1 MQNDKLTRRTTSDR
15 NMQKEGETG
24 GIESVSSEE
33 EDKEYSP
40 TSYDVVTYPADFTLE
55 VLISKL
61 KADPPEIRVP
71 GFQRRYVWT
80 QVQASKLIES
90 FLLGLPVPPIFV
102 FTGDDSVQNVV
113 DGQQRLKSIEYF
125 FEGFFGPEE
134 KGKRPVFRLTGLNK
148 NSPFFNLSFAD
159 IEKNLPQY
167 FKKLKDSVLRAFVIK
182 QLNPKDNTCV
192 YHVFE
197 RLNTGGTLL
206 KGQEIRNCVYAG
218 RFNDLLVTLNE
229 EEMWRDIFG
238 KKQTD
243 NRQRDVELILRFFA
257 LQHSLESYTK
267 PMKDFLS
274 TFMKE
279 NQFDS
284 KILSQKEESRLQAF
298 GDEFRNVTK
307 SVLNVLGTKPFHLVS
322 GLNTAT
328 FDAVYVAFSRNK
340 LPIPKDITQRF
351 SKLKLDD
358 DFRKRISSST
368 TDEESVK
375 ERVRLAEKYLF
386 G

>member
-1 MQNDKLTRRTTSDR
+1 MSNEKLSRRSTIDR
-15 NMQKEGETG
+15 NSQDRGETG
-24 GIESVSSEE
+24 GIEPLSSEV

-61 KADPPEIRVP
+61 NADPPEIRVP

-80 QVQASKLIES
+80 QAQASKLIES
-90 FLLGLPVPPIFV
+90 FLLGLPVPPIFL
-102 FTGDDSVQNVV
+102 FTGEDSVQNVV

-159 IEKNLPQY
+159 LGEVLPQY
-167 FKKLKDSVLRAFVIK
+167 FKRLKDSVLRAFVIK

-218 RFNDLLVTLNE
+218 RFNDLLIALNE
-229 EEMWRDIFG
+229 ESEWRDIFG

-257 LQHSLESYTK
+257 LQHSLQNYTK

-274 TFMKE
+274 TFMKQ

-284 KILSQKEESRLQAF
+284 KTMSPKDETRLKLF
-298 GDEFRNVTK
+298 GSDFRNVTK
-307 SVLNVLGTKPFHLVS
+307 SVLDAFGKKPFHLVS
-322 GLNTAT
+322 GLNVAA
-328 FDAVYVAFSRNK
+328 FDSVFVAFSRNQNSV
-340 LPIPKDITQRF
+340 PTDVADRF
-351 SKLKLDD
+351 TALKADD
-358 DFRKRISSST
+358 EFRKTVGSST
-368 TDEESVK
+368 TDVDTVK
-375 ERVRLAEKYLF
+375 ERIRLAEKYLF